1 MSSYAYTFHYADSGR
16 RAMNGMYR
24 VSEAKAIK
32 AACELSLEKKRA
44 ITVRQHTPDWYTDQN
59 WIIATCVNGK
69 KL

>member
-24 VSEAKAIK
+24 V
-32 AACELSLEKKRA
+32 
-44 ITVRQHTPDWYTDQN
+44 P